1 MEYGLAVNITI
12 DDELLKGVE
21 LTPQEAR
28 LDFAVGLLTEEK
40 VTRWRAAQIAGL
52 DELEFILELKRRKV
66 SLHYDVDDLEDDLGT
81 LRQFPIQ

>member
-21 LTPQEAR
+21 LSPQEAR

-40 VTRWRAAQIAGL
+40 VTRRHAAQIAGL

-66 SLHYDVDDLEDDLGT
+66 SLHYDVDDLEDDLRT